1 MKKKERIIG
10 AIVLLVVL
18 GSVLLFVSNMRK
30 PQEFSQ
36 KEVLEMFNEE
46 GDSGM
51 ESTKKISSKSETVN
65 EEKNQDEKAER
76 KNIVVEIKGEVVKPN
91 VYTLAENSRVNDI
104 IEKAGGLTSEANIN
118 NINRASLLSDGECIV
133 IRNINDKD
141 ADVQEENLNSKV
153 NTLSQGGN
161 VASNGDSI
169 NININI
175 NTASKDELKT
185 LSGIGDT
192 KAEAIIEYRDSN
204 GGFKSI
210 DELKNVSG
218 IGEGTLNKIREKI
231 NIN

>member
-18 GSVLLFVSNMRK
+18 GSILLFVSNMRK

-46 GDSGM
+46 EDSGM

-141 ADVQEENLNSKV
+141 ADADVQEENLNSKV

-161 VASNGDSI
+161 AASNVDS
-169 NININI
+169 INI

>member
-10 AIVLLVVL
+10 AIVLLAVL
-18 GSVLLFVSNMRK
+18 GSVLLFIFNMRK

-51 ESTKKISSKSETVN
+51 ESTKKISGKSETVN

-141 ADVQEENLNSKV
+141 VDMQEENLNSKV
-153 NTLSQGGN
+153 NTLSQGGSS
-161 VASNGDSI
+161 VSSGDS
-169 NININI
+169 INI

>member
-169 NININI
+169 NININ
-175 NTASKDELKT
+175 TASKDELKT

>member
-10 AIVLLVVL
+10 AIVLLAVL

-46 GDSGM
+46 EDSGM

-65 EEKNQDEKAER
+65 EEKNQDVKTER

-141 ADVQEENLNSKV
+141 VDMQEENLNNKV
-153 NTLSQGGN
+153 NTLSQGSSS
-161 VASNGDSI
+161 ASSGDS
-169 NININI
+169 INI

>member
-10 AIVLLVVL
+10 AIVLLAVL

-46 GDSGM
+46 EDSGM

-65 EEKNQDEKAER
+65 EEKNQDAKAER

-141 ADVQEENLNSKV
+141 VDMQEENLNDKV
-153 NTLSQGGN
+153 NTLSQGGSS
-161 VASNGDSI
+161 ASSGDSI
-169 NININI
+169 NINI
-175 NTASKDELKT
+175 ASKDELKT

>member
-10 AIVLLVVL
+10 AIVLLAVL

-141 ADVQEENLNSKV
+141 VDMQEENLNDKV
-153 NTLSQGGN
+153 NTLSQGGSS
-161 VASNGDSI
+161 ASSGDS
-169 NININI
+169 INI

-192 KAEAIIEYRDSN
+192 KADAIIEYRDSN

>member
-10 AIVLLVVL
+10 AIVLLAVL

-46 GDSGM
+46 EDSGM
-51 ESTKKISSKSETVN
+51 ESTKKISSKSETIN
-65 EEKNQDEKAER
+65 EEKNQDAKAER

-91 VYTLAENSRVNDI
+91 VYTVAENSRVNDI

-141 ADVQEENLNSKV
+141 VDMQEENLNNKV
-153 NTLSQGGN
+153 NTLSQGSSS
-161 VASNGDSI
+161 ASSGDS
-169 NININI
+169 INI

>member
-169 NININI
+169 NIN
-175 NTASKDELKT
+175 TASKDELKT

-231 NIN
+231 NIK

>member
-18 GSVLLFVSNMRK
+18 GSILLFVSNMRK

-169 NININI
+169 NIN
-175 NTASKDELKT
+175 TASKDELKT

>member
-18 GSVLLFVSNMRK
+18 GSILLFVSNMRK

-65 EEKNQDEKAER
+65 EEKNQNEKAER

-169 NININI
+169 NIN
-175 NTASKDELKT
+175 TASKDELKT

>member
-169 NININI
+169 NIN
-175 NTASKDELKT
+175 TASKDELKT

>member
-65 EEKNQDEKAER
+65 EEKNQNEKAER

-169 NININI
+169 NIN
-175 NTASKDELKT
+175 TASKDELKT

>member
-10 AIVLLVVL
+10 AIVLLAVL
-18 GSVLLFVSNMRK
+18 GSILLFVFSMRK
-30 PQEFSQ
+30 PQEVSQ
-36 KEVLEMFNEE
+36 REVLEMFNEE

-51 ESTKKISSKSETVN
+51 ESSEKISNKSESVN
-65 EEKNQDEKAER
+65 EEKNQDEKMER
-76 KNIVVEIKGEVVKPN
+76 KNIVVEIKGEVAKPN

-133 IRNINDKD
+133 ISNINDKEVD
-141 ADVQEENLNSKV
+141 MQEDNLNDKV
-153 NTLSQGGN
+153 NTLNQG
-161 VASNGDSI
+161 ASTAKSGDS
-169 NININI
+169 INI

-185 LSGIGDT
+185 LSGVGDT

-218 IGEGTLNKIREKI
+218 IGEGTLNKIRDKI

>member
-10 AIVLLVVL
+10 AIVLLAVL

-46 GDSGM
+46 EDSGM

-65 EEKNQDEKAER
+65 EEKNQDAKAER

-91 VYTLAENSRVNDI
+91 IYTLAENSRVNDI

-141 ADVQEENLNSKV
+141 VDMQEENLNDKV
-153 NTLSQGGN
+153 NTLSQGGSS
-161 VASNGDSI
+161 ASSGDSI
-169 NININI
+169 NINI
-175 NTASKDELKT
+175 ASKDELKT